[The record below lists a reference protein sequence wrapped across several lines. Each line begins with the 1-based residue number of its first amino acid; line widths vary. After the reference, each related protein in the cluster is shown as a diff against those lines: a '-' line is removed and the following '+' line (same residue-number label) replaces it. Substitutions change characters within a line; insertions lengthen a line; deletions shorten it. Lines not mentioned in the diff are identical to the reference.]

1 MAKYTKLLEIVEAV
15 QVSKVADSD
24 VLAAY
29 DAKASQVGKACPQCG
44 QAWELHL
51 TRPLGAVW
59 YDLICPGTWLITRE
73 DGRIE
78 YLDDATFQKRYTIVP
93 EVIKH

>member
-1 MAKYTKLLEIVEAV
+1 MKYSKLPEIVEAV
-15 QVSKVADSD
+15 QVSKVTDSD

-29 DAKASQVGKACPQCG
+29 DVKASQVGKACPKCG
-44 QAWELHL
+44 QLWELHL
-51 TRPLGAVW
+51 IRPLDTVW

-78 YLDDATFQKRYTIVP
+78 YLDDATFKTRY
-93 EVIKH
+93 ENIK